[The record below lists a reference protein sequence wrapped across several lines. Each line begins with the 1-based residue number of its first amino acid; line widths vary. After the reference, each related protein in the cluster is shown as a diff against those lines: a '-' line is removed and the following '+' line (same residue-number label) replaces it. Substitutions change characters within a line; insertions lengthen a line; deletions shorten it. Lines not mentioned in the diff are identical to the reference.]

1 MTRMAHQPPART
13 NSCDPSPDRGSP
25 DRGSPD
31 RGFRDH
37 GPADPGAA
45 VTLEPGRA
53 ALTAGYDVALLDLD
67 GVVYRGADAVPGA
80 AQALAAA
87 RDAGM
92 RLAFVTNNASRSP
105 SAIAAQLSQ
114 LGVPAR
120 AADVVTSAQAAAT
133 LVAERFPA
141 GSPVLVAGAI
151 GLRLALRERGLR
163 PVSVAADGPVAVVQ
177 GYAPD
182 MNYGLL
188 AEAGVAVRD
197 GAWYVATN
205 ADSTLPT
212 PRGPQPGNGS
222 LLQVIITATGI
233 QPVVAGKPETPLHAE
248 SIARTGAQQPL
259 VIGDRLDTDIEG
271 AVRGGSDSLLVL
283 TGVSTAQDVVLAP
296 ASRRPTYVAADLGGL
311 LEPQPAVGPHGEGH
325 HPAERP
331 AGPPSAD
338 SVVISCGGWHVRRSP
353 GDEPLELT
361 GDGAWIDGL
370 RALCAAAWSG
380 AQIDEHM
387 AAPALKT
394 LGQPGQ
400 PGQPGQ

>member
-1 MTRMAHQPPART
+1 MTPMAQQRT
-13 NSCDPSPDRGSP
+13 DRASFSSPD
-25 DRGSPD
+25 
-31 RGFRDH
+31 H
-37 GPADPGAA
+37 EAPGHRAGDGTA
-45 VTLEPGRA
+45 VRLEAGDSSLA
-53 ALTAGYDVALLDLD
+53 AGYDVALLDLD
-67 GVVYRGADAVPGA
+67 GVVYRGSDAVPGA
-80 AQALAAA
+80 AGALAGA

-105 SAIAAQLSQ
+105 SAIAAQLSR
-114 LGVPAR
+114 LDVPAK
-120 AADVVTSAQAAAT
+120 AGDVVTSAHAAAT
-133 LVAERFPA
+133 LIARRFPA

-163 PVSVAADGPVAVVQ
+163 PVSVAADRPVAVVQ

-182 MNYGLL
+182 MSYGLL
-188 AEAGVAVRD
+188 AEAGIAVRD

-248 SIARTGAQQPL
+248 SIARTGARRPL

-271 AVRGGSDSLLVL
+271 AVRGGADSLLVL
-283 TGVSTAQDVVLAP
+283 TGVSTAADVVLAP
-296 ASRRPTYVAADLGGL
+296 ASRRPTYLAADLGGL
-311 LEPQPAVGPHGEGH
+311 LQPQAAVGPRGGE
-325 HPAERP
+325 P
-331 AGPPSAD
+331 AGRTDANRRA
-338 SVVISCGGWHVRRSP
+338 VVRCGGWEARRP
-353 GDEPLELT
+353 AGDEPLDLT

-380 AQIDEHM
+380 EQVSEDA
-387 AAPALKT
+387 AAPALKA
-394 LGQPGQ
+394 LGQPA
-400 PGQPGQ
+400 